1 MNSTLKKII
10 IPLLLVV
17 MLPAISYSVYEITS
31 LNETEEMI
39 EEIYVNQLNTV
50 LNSINQYSDL
60 VTASW
65 TSSLSVALENRQY
78 NFTKLSKNEL
88 EPFLNL
94 NRSIVQIVF
103 VENLD
108 FQKYSLINAG
118 SETRLEELKNIFQ
131 SNNEKIERLFRYIE
145 EGYRKVEPLDSE
157 NEKTQF
163 LAVII
168 SHERQ
173 PVITILEIDI
183 STFIQ
188 ETLRPVI
195 LEAAGEEFAIY
206 CSSNSNEYKFNFDDT
221 IDSKQPD
228 VKSQFWLLP
237 KYELGILLKGRTLSG
252 LIAERTYT
260 NLIIIIIMNLIIITG
275 VVIIYRTIR
284 KEIKLTQIKSDFVS
298 NVSHELRTPLAL
310 ISMFAETLEMGRVKS
325 EEKRNEYYQI
335 ISHESTRLSRIVNSI
350 LSFSKIESGKRTYNF
365 ALTDLNALVNRIYD
379 NYQFHLENQGFK
391 FTFEPSNRLSKINA
405 DPEAL
410 SEAIINLI
418 DNAAKYS
425 NDTKEILLKTYQ
437 KNENI
442 ILEIRDK
449 GIGISKDDKEKIFD
463 KFFRVSTGL
472 VHNTK
477 GTGLGLTIVKHVL
490 DAHNAEIELESKV
503 NEGSTFRIIFKS
515 VNT

>member
-60 VTASW
+60 VSASW
-65 TSSLSVALENRQY
+65 TSSISVALENHQY
-78 NFTKLSKNEL
+78 DFTKLSKNEL

-103 VENLD
+103 VDNLD
-108 FQKYSLINAG
+108 FQKYYTINAG
-118 SETRLEELKNIFQ
+118 SETKIEEVKDVLQ
-131 SNNEKIERLFRYIE
+131 SNTEKIERLYRYIE
-145 EGYRKVEPLDSE
+145 EGYRKIEPLNSD

-163 LAVII
+163 LAVVL
-168 SHERQ
+168 SDEHEN
-173 PVITILEIDI
+173 VITILEIEA
-183 STFIQ
+183 SVFIQ

-206 CSSNSNEYKFNFDDT
+206 CSSNSDQHKFNFDET
-221 IDSKQPD
+221 IDGKQPD
-228 VKSQFWLLP
+228 VKSPLWLLP

-284 KEIKLTQIKSDFVS
+284 KEIKLAQIKSDFVS

-310 ISMFAETLEMGRVKS
+310 ISMFAETLEMGRVRT

-335 ISHESTRLSRIVNSI
+335 ISQESNRLSRIVNSI
-350 LSFSKIESGKRTYNF
+350 LSFSKIEAGKRSYNF
-365 ALTDLNALVNRIYD
+365 SLTDLNRIVKQIYVNYK
-379 NYQFHLENQGFK
+379 FHLENEGFK
-391 FTFEPSNRLSKINA
+391 FIFEAEENLPNINA
-405 DPEAL
+405 DSEAL

-425 NDTKEILLKTYQ
+425 NETKEIMLKTYQ
-437 KNENI
+437 KNHNV
-442 ILEIRDK
+442 ILEVTDK

-490 DAHNAEIELESKV
+490 DAHNAQIELDSKV
-503 NEGSTFRIIFKS
+503 NEGSTFRIIFNS
-515 VNT
+515 VKT